1 MHKLSS
7 PRLGQPACVF
17 IYFHDS
23 RVDVFE
29 LLRIIIFLVFL
40 LLFSQSIPVQRS
52 HDLDML
58 VPFFRGS
65 VSFGVIQANNNYRN
79 VISGASFH
87 GLFQQSL
94 AASRDPLLA
103 LEPLVFESLHNLHN
117 LNIIK
122 SIPKSIRSHDD
133 EIMGIN
139 FETGYLGFANYHFIV
154 ALFGAILGLEITK
167 RASCGEPSRKHS

>member
-1 MHKLSS
+1 
-7 PRLGQPACVF
+7 
-17 IYFHDS
+17 
-23 RVDVFE
+23 
-29 LLRIIIFLVFL
+29 
-40 LLFSQSIPVQRS
+40 
-52 HDLDML
+52 ML

-94 AASRDPLLA
+94 AASRNPLLA
-103 LEPLVFESLHNLHN
+103 LESLVFESLHNLHN

-154 ALFGAILGLEITK
+154 AFFGAILGLEITK
-167 RASCGEPSRKHS
+167 RSSCGEPSRKHSQWSHDHVVLPVDFSDCGGLIDFSSRLHDAFLLFGIGGFVVFCNLIAFWSPFTH